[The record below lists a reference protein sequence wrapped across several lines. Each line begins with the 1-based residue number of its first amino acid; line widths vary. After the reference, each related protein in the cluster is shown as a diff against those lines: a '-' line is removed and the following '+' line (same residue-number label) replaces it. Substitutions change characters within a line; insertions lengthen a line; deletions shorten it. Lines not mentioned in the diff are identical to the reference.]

1 MAVKPSI
8 DQSERAGERR
18 AEYQILGFDAKSK
31 VISAKF
37 PETWS
42 GLLVVFR
49 AEIPVARS
57 TLTSQPTNRL
67 FVPRIVHPVLRA
79 ATILLLPTFV
89 INNET
94 FCICNGCRYRTLS
107 DLDIRHALCCL
118 FHFVSVCFDL
128 HLLHALPSP
137 TSRH

>member
-49 AEIPVARS
+49 AEIPVAR
-57 TLTSQPTNRL
+57 R
-67 FVPRIVHPVLRA
+67 
-79 ATILLLPTFV
+79 
-89 INNET
+89 
-94 FCICNGCRYRTLS
+94 
-107 DLDIRHALCCL
+107 
-118 FHFVSVCFDL
+118 
-128 HLLHALPSP
+128 
-137 TSRH
+137 